1 MLSFA
6 GSTFTCTP
14 FPASVL
20 AGGPGWALFV
30 GLQEREGSVAVDLV
44 AVSVLDE
51 AEMLPASWDTAV
63 KLFCSTEH
71 SCVCKVT
78 AQQ

>member
-14 FPASVL
+14 FPVSVP
-20 AGGPGWALFV
+20 ATGPGWTLLV
-30 GLQEREGSVAVDLV
+30 GLQEGERSVAVGLV

-51 AEMLPASWDTAV
+51 AETLPASWDAAV
-63 KLFCSTEH
+63 TLFCGTEH